1 MLAGGGV
8 LLAAALVALAGI
20 VITQYLPP
28 RARVATIGGD
38 SVSASALVDRAVLFA
53 ILEPTVAAPP
63 IDEFAAFT
71 LDRLVDEAALRSA
84 GAAEFGAPTDE
95 QRSAELR
102 ALLGVPR
109 EADVADL
116 AAALANLLGSV
127 ASGRALDAVVD
138 ARLQEASLR
147 ERFER
152 EVPEVAPQIRLRRIR
167 VSEEARAGELRER
180 ALAGEPFG
188 ALAAE
193 ASLDA
198 GAVPGGDLGWTLAER
213 VDAAVAAALSGLEPG
228 GIAEPLA
235 VGPFVELYLLEERD
249 DARALESAQV
259 AEIVQERLEEWLA
272 AAREALGVERDLS
285 PGESEWVAER
295 VGTPAGRPPGG
306 PLMAAPIGIALL
318 GAGTV
323 GAGVARA
330 LAGGAE
336 RYAARVGRP
345 LALRGVLVR
354 KPGRPREGVPADRL
368 TADVGSILADEGTHV
383 VVELMGGEEP
393 ARGHIE
399 NALRSGRHVV
409 TANKEVMAK
418 HGPALLAVAA
428 ERGVR
433 LLYEA
438 AVGGGIP
445 IISPALARPARQRDR
460 GGDRDHQRHHQLH
473 AHGDGAARCRVR
485 RRARRGTAHGL
496 RRGRS
501 GRRRGRWRRG
511 LQARHPLR
519 ARLPRRRLTGGGL
532 AAGDSRTRR
541 PRLRVCG
548 GARLRDQAAG
558 PGIDGARAG
567 RARS

>member
-1 MLAGGGV
+1 MAGSRAVRVSAREERERRERRERRVVLAGGGV
-8 LLAAALVALAGI
+8 LLAAALVVLAGI

-38 SVSASALVDRAVLFA
+38 SVSASALVDRAVLLA
-53 ILEPTVAAPP
+53 ILESTVAAPP

-71 LDRLVDEAALRSA
+71 LDRLVDEAALRSG

-102 ALLGVPR
+102 ALLGVPQ
-109 EADVADL
+109 EADVAEL
-116 AAALANLLGSV
+116 AAALANLLWSA

-147 ERFER
+147 ERFAR

-198 GAVPGGDLGWTLAER
+198 ASVPGGDLGWTLVER

-272 AAREALGVERDLS
+272 AEREALGVEHDLS

-295 VGTPAGRPPGG
+295 VGRRLADH
-306 PLMAAPIGIALL
+306 
-318 GAGTV
+318 
-323 GAGVARA
+323 
-330 LAGGAE
+330 LAG
-336 RYAARVGRP
+336 P
-345 LALRGVLVR
+345 
-354 KPGRPREGVPADRL
+354 
-368 TADVGSILADEGTHV
+368 
-383 VVELMGGEEP
+383 
-393 ARGHIE
+393 
-399 NALRSGRHVV
+399 
-409 TANKEVMAK
+409 
-418 HGPALLAVAA
+418 
-428 ERGVR
+428 
-433 LLYEA
+433 
-438 AVGGGIP
+438 
-445 IISPALARPARQRDR
+445 
-460 GGDRDHQRHHQLH
+460 
-473 AHGDGAARCRVR
+473 
-485 RRARRGTAHGL
+485 
-496 RRGRS
+496 
-501 GRRRGRWRRG
+501 
-511 LQARHPLR
+511 
-519 ARLPRRRLTGGGL
+519 
-532 AAGDSRTRR
+532 
-541 PRLRVCG
+541 
-548 GARLRDQAAG
+548 
-558 PGIDGARAG
+558 
-567 RARS
+567 